1 VTHACPDSCLVFLHQ
16 ATPPGPYCMLLKSD
30 IDVEHISLSDAFLK
44 GFFNLFRGW
53 QVAIIFVVRLVA
65 PARLDTMRRTT
76 QSLTWCRRRPRNAE
90 VYQFLMSCALIR
102 CARRPAGDRV
112 RRPAKMPQ
120 HLLCGQ
126 SKALPNILARYL
138 RPSLQLKLLLPDDR
152 QKCNRVCTDLN
163 FYAAGAR
170 QAWCSSS
177 LFSSWRLHGQKL
189 MVSKL
194 LHSLATQLKRKPG
207 ICLEG
212 I

>member
-1 VTHACPDSCLVFLHQ
+1 MTHACPDSCLVFLHQ

-112 RRPAKMPQ
+112 HR
-120 HLLCGQ
+120 
-126 SKALPNILARYL
+126 
-138 RPSLQLKLLLPDDR
+138 
-152 QKCNRVCTDLN
+152 
-163 FYAAGAR
+163 AR
-170 QAWCSSS
+170 QSASTS
-177 LFSSWRLHGQKL
+177 LMNSHT
-189 MVSKL
+189 SKPAL
-194 LHSLATQLKRKPG
+194 RSPKGLIKHCG
-207 ICLEG
+207 
-212 I
+212 